1 MPFVGTLTIYN
12 KTHKTQIM
20 EDPFMFEVI
29 IGCTFV
35 LWCVFGGILVKV
47 EG

>member
-1 MPFVGTLTIYN
+1 MPFLGTLTNYN

-20 EDPFMFEVI
+20 EEQLMFEVI